1 MADLRRVGV
10 WSFLL
15 CVASL
20 AAGARGEEGNGEVRL
35 ARAPMPAGITEE
47 ARASRVSR
55 PIEALK
61 SRLPAGVDRSPGQPV
76 EMGGDR
82 VLRYVYRDTFG
93 EAWFAEDAAIE
104 GLSCVRWD
112 GAARALHLEGR
123 GAQPRRVSLTY
134 HFAAPYD
141 AKELVTEVQGVVQ
154 GGRADCVEFTMSTD
168 GKEFIHPA
176 RAWGRAEGNA
186 FHLMSAASYQFDR
199 PSFWI
204 RIAADLAPGS
214 RVTLNEFVANCRMKP
229 PGRREVTLSAD
240 AEGRLAY
247 RDALA
252 SSRLL
257 HVAEVQNAE
266 ALEWRRGAARLT
278 SQEPVVIRQRFVA
291 PAPLGSLRVRVGHAV
306 GPQAPGGSNT
316 IALSLDGEKP
326 LVLRTASGADAG
338 FNGVTELRL
347 EDAAALA
354 NAQQFY
360 LHITLAPGA
369 QGAAPNVLSSIE
381 VEARPAE
388 AAAAAT
394 VASTAAPQP
403 RP

>member
-1 MADLRRVGV
+1 MAHLLRFGV
-10 WSFLL
+10 SWTLL
-15 CVASL
+15 CLVSL
-20 AAGARGEEGNGEVRL
+20 GAWARGEEGGGVVRL
-35 ARAPMPAGITEE
+35 ARAPMASGVTEE
-47 ARASRVSR
+47 ARAARISR

-61 SRLPAGVDRSPGQPV
+61 SRLPAGIDRSPGQPV

-82 VLRYVYRDTFG
+82 VLRYIYRDAFG

-112 GAARALHLEGR
+112 GAARALLLEGR
-123 GAQPRRVSLTY
+123 GAERRRVSLTY

-141 AKELVTEVQGVVQ
+141 AKELVTELQGVIQ

-176 RAWGRAEGNA
+176 RACGRPEGNA

-199 PSFWI
+199 SSFWI
-204 RIAADLAPGS
+204 RIEADLAPAA
-214 RVTLNEFVANCRMKP
+214 RVTLTEFVANCRMKP
-229 PGRREVTLSAD
+229 PGRREVTLSPDAD
-240 AEGRLAY
+240 GRLAY

-266 ALEWRRGAARLT
+266 ALDWHRGAARLT
-278 SQEPVVIRQRFVA
+278 SQEPVVIRQRFIA
-291 PAPLGSLRVRVGHAV
+291 PGPLGSIRVRVGHAV

-316 IALSLDGEKP
+316 VALSLDGEKP
-326 LVLRTASGADAG
+326 LVQRTVTGADAG
-338 FNGVTELRL
+338 FEGVTELRL
-347 EDAAALA
+347 DDAAALA
-354 NAQQFY
+354 DARQFY
-360 LHITLAPGA
+360 LLITLAPGA
-369 QGAAPNVLSSIE
+369 AGAAPNVLSSIE
-381 VEARPAE
+381 VEARPAQ
-388 AAAAAT
+388 AAAST
-394 VASTAAPQP
+394 VASAGNPQP